1 MHANLRNSMKKKF
14 FWMTAIAI
22 AFTVSAEAQNT
33 RKMGID
39 ELFRLISTNNKSI
52 KASRTT
58 VAAAQEGL
66 KAAKSQQL
74 PDVNAQLSASYMGNA
89 LMADRDFSDWQNLA
103 SPHFGNQFVV
113 DAQQTIYAGGAITT
127 GIRMAELGVEQAS
140 LGLAL
145 NEQNQRFVALSQY
158 LDLQKTAHREQVLQS
173 NIALTQKLIDNIRE
187 KHEQGVALKNDITR
201 YEMQME
207 TLRLNLVKLQNTR
220 KIINHQLSNT
230 LGISEAQM
238 IEPTDDVT
246 TTLFNKESE
255 VHWQTTAE
263 AVSPQL
269 QMASVSEQM
278 AQQQVRLAKSE
289 LLPKVAIV
297 AQNNFNGPITFEL
310 PPINK
315 NLNIW
320 FVGVGVQYSLS
331 SLFKSNKKLQQAKL
345 HQLATAEQK
354 AVVAEQLNNQ
364 VQAAYTNYLQS
375 YIELETQQKSVQLA
389 QENYQVVNDRYLN
402 QLALITD
409 MIDASNM
416 KLDAELSEADARINI
431 AYAYYK
437 MKFIAG
443 EL

>member
-1 MHANLRNSMKKKF
+1 MM
-14 FWMTAIAI
+14 MAIAL
-22 AFTVSAEAQNT
+22 ATAVSTEAQTT
-33 RKMGID
+33 RKMDIN
-39 ELFRLISTNNKSI
+39 ELFQLISENNKSI

-58 VAAAQEGL
+58 VAAAQEGV
-66 KAAKSQQL
+66 KAAKSNRL
-74 PDVNAQLSASYMGNA
+74 PDVNAQLSASYIGNA
-89 LMADRDFSDWQNLA
+89 LMMDRDLSDWQNLA

-113 DAQQTIYAGGAITT
+113 DAQQTIYAGGAIDA
-127 GIRMAELGVEQAS
+127 GIKMAELGVEQTS
-140 LGLAL
+140 LGMAL

-158 LDLQKTAHREQVLQS
+158 LDLQKITHRQQVLES

-201 YEMQME
+201 YELQME

-220 KIINHQLSNT
+220 SILNHQLCNT
-230 LGISEAQM
+230 LGISNTEM
-238 IEPTDDVT
+238 IEPSDDAA
-246 TTLFNKESE
+246 TTLFNKEGE
-255 VHWQTTAE
+255 THWQEAATA
-263 AVSPQL
+263 VNPQL
-269 QMASVSEQM
+269 QMAGVNEQM
-278 AQQQVRLAKSE
+278 AKQQVKLAKSE

-310 PPINK
+310 PPVDK

-320 FVGVGVQYSLS
+320 YVGVGVQYSLS
-331 SLFKSNKKLQQAKL
+331 SLFKSNKKLSQARL
-345 HQLATAEQK
+345 QHQAATEQK
-354 AVVAEQLNNQ
+354 AVAAEQLNNQ

-443 EL
+443 NL

>member
-1 MHANLRNSMKKKF
+1 MKKKIF
-14 FWMTAIAI
+14 MMLAIAL
-22 AFTVSAEAQNT
+22 ATAVSTEAQT
-33 RKMGID
+33 IRKMDIN
-39 ELFRLISTNNKSI
+39 ELFQLISENNKSI
-52 KASRTT
+52 KASRTS
-58 VAAAQEGL
+58 VAAAQEGV
-66 KAAKSQQL
+66 KAAKSNRL
-74 PDVNAQLSASYMGNA
+74 PDVNAQLSASYIGNA
-89 LMADRDFSDWQNLA
+89 LMMDRDLSDWQNLT

-113 DAQQTIYAGGAITT
+113 DAQQTIYAGGAIDA
-127 GIRMAELGVEQAS
+127 GIRLAELGVEQAA
-140 LGLAL
+140 LGMAL
-145 NEQNQRFVALSQY
+145 NEQNLRFVALSQY
-158 LDLQKTAHREQVLQS
+158 LDLQKIAHRQQVLES
-173 NIALTQKLIDNIRE
+173 NISLTQKLIDNIRE

-201 YEMQME
+201 YELQME

-220 KIINHQLSNT
+220 SILNHQLCNT
-230 LGISEAQM
+230 LGISNTEI
-238 IEPTDDVT
+238 IEPTNDAA
-246 TTLFNKESE
+246 TTLFNKEGE
-255 VHWQTTAE
+255 AHWQEAATA
-263 AVSPQL
+263 VNPQL
-269 QMASVSEQM
+269 QMAGVNEQM
-278 AQQQVRLAKSE
+278 AQQQVKLAKSA

-310 PPINK
+310 PPVDK

-320 FVGVGVQYSLS
+320 YVGVGVQYSLS
-331 SLFKSNKKLQQAKL
+331 SLFKSNKKLSQARL
-345 HQLATAEQK
+345 QHQAATEQK
-354 AVVAEQLNNQ
+354 AVAAEQLNNQ

-443 EL
+443 NL

>member
-1 MHANLRNSMKKKF
+1 
-14 FWMTAIAI
+14 
-22 AFTVSAEAQNT
+22 
-33 RKMGID
+33 
-39 ELFRLISTNNKSI
+39 
-52 KASRTT
+52 
-58 VAAAQEGL
+58 
-66 KAAKSQQL
+66 
-74 PDVNAQLSASYMGNA
+74 VNAQLSASYIGNA
-89 LMADRDFSDWQNLA
+89 LMMDRDLSDWQNLT

-113 DAQQTIYAGGAITT
+113 DAQQTIYAGGAIDA
-127 GIRMAELGVEQAS
+127 GIKMAELGVEQAA
-140 LGLAL
+140 LGMAM

-158 LDLQKTAHREQVLQS
+158 LDLQKIAHRQQVLES

-201 YEMQME
+201 YELQLE

-220 KIINHQLSNT
+220 SILNHQLCNT
-230 LGISEAQM
+230 LGLNDKVM
-238 IEPTDDVT
+238 IEPTDDAA
-246 TTLFNKESE
+246 TTLFNKEGE
-255 VHWQTTAE
+255 VHWQEAATA
-263 AVSPQL
+263 VNPQL
-269 QMASVSEQM
+269 QMAGVSEQM
-278 AQQQVRLAKSE
+278 AHQQVKLAKSE

-310 PPINK
+310 PPVDK

-320 FVGVGVQYSLS
+320 YVGVGVKYSLS
-331 SLFKSNKKLQQAKL
+331 SLFKSNKKLSQARL
-345 HQLATAEQK
+345 QHQAATQQK
-354 AVVAEQLNNQ
+354 AVAAEQLNNQ

-389 QENYQVVNDRYLN
+389 QENYEVVNDRYLN

-443 EL
+443 NL

>member
-1 MHANLRNSMKKKF
+1 MKKKIF
-14 FWMTAIAI
+14 MMMAIAL
-22 AFTVSAEAQNT
+22 ATAVSTEAQTT
-33 RKMGID
+33 RKMDIN
-39 ELFRLISTNNKSI
+39 ELFQLISENNKSI

-58 VAAAQEGL
+58 VAAAQEGV
-66 KAAKSQQL
+66 KAAKSNRL
-74 PDVNAQLSASYMGNA
+74 PDVNAQLSASYIGNA
-89 LMADRDFSDWQNLA
+89 LMMDRDLSDWQNLA

-113 DAQQTIYAGGAITT
+113 DAQQTIYAGGAIDA
-127 GIRMAELGVEQAS
+127 GIKMAELGVEQAS
-140 LGLAL
+140 LGMAL

-158 LDLQKTAHREQVLQS
+158 LNLQKITHRQQVLES

-201 YEMQME
+201 YELQME
-207 TLRLNLVKLQNTR
+207 TLHLNLVKLQNTR
-220 KIINHQLSNT
+220 SILNHQLCNT
-230 LGISEAQM
+230 LGISNTEM
-238 IEPTDDVT
+238 IEPSDDAA
-246 TTLFNKESE
+246 TTLFNKEGE
-255 VHWQTTAE
+255 THWQE
-263 AVSPQL
+263 AATEVNPQL
-269 QMASVSEQM
+269 QMAGVNEQM
-278 AQQQVRLAKSE
+278 AQQQVKLAKSE

-310 PPINK
+310 PPVDK

-320 FVGVGVQYSLS
+320 YVGVGVQYSLS
-331 SLFKSNKKLQQAKL
+331 SLFKSNKKLSQARL
-345 HQLATAEQK
+345 QHQAATEQK
-354 AVVAEQLNNQ
+354 AVAAEQLNNQ

-443 EL
+443 NL

>member
-1 MHANLRNSMKKKF
+1 MKKKIF
-14 FWMTAIAI
+14 MMMAIAL
-22 AFTVSAEAQNT
+22 ATAVSTEAQTT
-33 RKMGID
+33 RKMDIN
-39 ELFRLISTNNKSI
+39 ELFQLISENNKSI

-58 VAAAQEGL
+58 VAAAQEGV
-66 KAAKSQQL
+66 KAAKSNRL
-74 PDVNAQLSASYMGNA
+74 PDVNAQLSASYIGNA
-89 LMADRDFSDWQNLA
+89 LMMDRDLSDWQNLA

-113 DAQQTIYAGGAITT
+113 DAQQTIYAGGAIDA
-127 GIRMAELGVEQAS
+127 GIKMAELGVEQAA
-140 LGLAL
+140 LGMTL

-158 LDLQKTAHREQVLQS
+158 LDLQKIAHRQQVLES

-201 YEMQME
+201 YELQME
-207 TLRLNLVKLQNTR
+207 TLHLNLVKLQNTR
-220 KIINHQLSNT
+220 SILNHQLCNT
-230 LGISEAQM
+230 LGISNTEM
-238 IEPTDDVT
+238 IEPTDDAT
-246 TTLFNKESE
+246 TTLFNKEGE
-255 VHWQTTAE
+255 AHWQEAATA
-263 AVSPQL
+263 VNPQL
-269 QMASVSEQM
+269 QMAGVNEQM
-278 AQQQVRLAKSE
+278 AKQQVKLAKSE

-310 PPINK
+310 PPVDK

-320 FVGVGVQYSLS
+320 YVGVGVQYSLS
-331 SLFKSNKKLQQAKL
+331 SLFKSNKKLSQARL
-345 HQLATAEQK
+345 QHQAATQQK
-354 AVVAEQLNNQ
+354 AVAAEQLNNQ

-443 EL
+443 NL

>member
-1 MHANLRNSMKKKF
+1 MM
-14 FWMTAIAI
+14 MAIAL
-22 AFTVSAEAQNT
+22 ATAVSTEAQTT
-33 RKMGID
+33 RKMDIN
-39 ELFRLISTNNKSI
+39 ELFQLISENNKSI

-58 VAAAQEGL
+58 VAAAQEGV
-66 KAAKSQQL
+66 KAAKSNRL
-74 PDVNAQLSASYMGNA
+74 PDVNAQLSASYIGNA
-89 LMADRDFSDWQNLA
+89 LMMDRDLSDWQNLA

-113 DAQQTIYAGGAITT
+113 DAQQTIYAGGAIDA
-127 GIRMAELGVEQAS
+127 GIKMAELGVEQAS
-140 LGLAL
+140 LGMAL

-158 LDLQKTAHREQVLQS
+158 LNLQKITHRQQVLES

-201 YEMQME
+201 YELQME
-207 TLRLNLVKLQNTR
+207 TLHLNLVKLQNTR
-220 KIINHQLSNT
+220 SILNHQLCNT
-230 LGISEAQM
+230 LGISNTEM
-238 IEPTDDVT
+238 IEPSDDAA
-246 TTLFNKESE
+246 TTLFNKEGE
-255 VHWQTTAE
+255 THWQE
-263 AVSPQL
+263 AATEVNPQL
-269 QMASVSEQM
+269 QMAGVNEQM
-278 AQQQVRLAKSE
+278 AQQQVKLAKSE

-310 PPINK
+310 PPVDK

-320 FVGVGVQYSLS
+320 YVGVGVQYSLS
-331 SLFKSNKKLQQAKL
+331 SLFKSNKKLSQARL
-345 HQLATAEQK
+345 QHQAATEQK
-354 AVVAEQLNNQ
+354 AVAAEQLNNQ

-443 EL
+443 NL

>member
-1 MHANLRNSMKKKF
+1 
-14 FWMTAIAI
+14 
-22 AFTVSAEAQNT
+22 
-33 RKMGID
+33 
-39 ELFRLISTNNKSI
+39 
-52 KASRTT
+52 
-58 VAAAQEGL
+58 
-66 KAAKSQQL
+66 
-74 PDVNAQLSASYMGNA
+74 
-89 LMADRDFSDWQNLA
+89 
-103 SPHFGNQFVV
+103 
-113 DAQQTIYAGGAITT
+113 
-127 GIRMAELGVEQAS
+127 MAELGVEQAS

-320 FVGVGVQYSLS
+320 FVGVGVQYSIS